1 MLKWIVNV
9 LPILT
14 TCCFCHYLIIFH
26 CSLSMIGYCITI
38 FFLNALIQMF
48 KKLNNR
54 KYKKNKIKTMK
65 LQTTFT
71 YDKKKLSIVVNNS

>member
-1 MLKWIVNV
+1 
-9 LPILT
+9 
-14 TCCFCHYLIIFH
+14 
-26 CSLSMIGYCITI
+26 
-38 FFLNALIQMF
+38 MF